1 MLGICGMAQLKYS
14 FRIEEEVLPT
24 SIYIGKT
31 GINNPAAFSTC
42 D

>member
-14 FRIEEEVLPT
+14 FRIEEEVLP